1 KPGGTLLYATC
12 SILKAENEFQIA
24 DFLYSH
30 DDASEIKID
39 LDWGMKTVIGRQQ
52 LPNAEF
58 DGFYYALITKNNKK
72 NVENR
77 NS

>member
-1 KPGGTLLYATC
+1 
-12 SILKAENEFQIA
+12 
-24 DFLYSH
+24 
-30 DDASEIKID
+30 
-39 LDWGMKTVIGRQQ
+39 MKTVIGRQQ